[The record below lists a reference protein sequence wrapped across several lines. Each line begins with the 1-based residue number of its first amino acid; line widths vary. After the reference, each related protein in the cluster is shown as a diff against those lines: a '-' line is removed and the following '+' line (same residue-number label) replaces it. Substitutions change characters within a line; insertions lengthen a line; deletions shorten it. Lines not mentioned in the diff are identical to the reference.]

1 MTGRPINEDRQN
13 SIALGLMTYTGTVH
27 RRCGTNIRYVSGG
40 GCVHCARVISAEQ
53 REARKYL
60 LQQER
65 EYKESQREEQ
75 AELARDEVT
84 GKTFEETFGEKP
96 EDVLDNSEKIGD
108 DAKARRDAS
117 IDELM

>member
-65 EYKESQREEQ
+65 EYAESQREEQ
-75 AELARDEVT
+75 AAQKEA
-84 GKTFEETFGEKP
+84 
-96 EDVLDNSEKIGD
+96 LDNSEKIGD
-108 DAKARRDAS
+108 DAEARRQAS